1 MKRKENDMEELME
14 ILEDLAP
21 EVDFE
26 QEDNLIDGRILD
38 SFTIVSLIAAI
49 SDEFEIDISPRYLVP
64 ENLNSAE
71 AMWKLICRIRD
82 ED

>member
-1 MKRKENDMEELME
+1 MEELME

-64 ENLNSAE
+64 ENFNSAE